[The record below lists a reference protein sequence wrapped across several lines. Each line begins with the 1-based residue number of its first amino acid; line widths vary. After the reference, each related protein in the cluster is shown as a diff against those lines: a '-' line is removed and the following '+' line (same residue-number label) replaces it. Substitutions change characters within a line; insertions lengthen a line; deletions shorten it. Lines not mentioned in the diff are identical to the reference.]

1 MRFSDENV
9 AKAVEDIQNFFQQTN
24 ISKGDKAKIN
34 LIVEELFL
42 RCQKF
47 FGVEHEFSVQKRKWF
62 WTPRVLIRIKGKVYN
77 PLETAEKDDMA
88 ILSAEIMKNLLFYE
102 RAEASYRYKNGY
114 NEIIISSKQE
124 IKKIKVPGG
133 SITAAILLAFAA
145 AFIVEQLPQN
155 LKLFILDGLAIPLL
169 NTLMQ
174 LIVAVT
180 IPTIFFSVVSAICV
194 MDDVSTLS
202 NIGLKII
209 RRFMIIMSL
218 VILVSIVA
226 SAYFFPIVSFSGEG
240 SVLLEEIIALM
251 LSAIPDNI
259 FKPFLEGNVLQI
271 VMTAFLTSICI
282 VILDQ
287 RIAGLKS
294 SINEIKELLFKMM
307 ELILKTVPLT
317 IFLSIFKTVL
327 TTSSENLFSVWKLV
341 ATSYIT
347 YFVVSFS
354 MLLYLK
360 LRYKIDLTDFFKK
373 NAPVFIISLTMLS
386 GTASMMVN
394 FDVCKQNLK
403 IDPNLCDFWIP
414 LSHTLFSPGTVNNF
428 VICAFMGAIISEAKI
443 SVSQLF
449 IIAFLAIQ
457 LSIVTPKVYG
467 GSIAGFTV
475 LLTNL
480 GFSTEAIGVMMINE
494 VFIINAS
501 SLFGMVLRNCELFD
515 LSHQVIFS
523 KTKPV

>member
-1 MRFSDENV
+1 MNLSNRNI
-9 AKAVEDIQNFFQQTN
+9 AQAVDDIQSFFQQTN
-24 ISKGDKAKIN
+24 ISKDDKAKID
-34 LIVEELFL
+34 LLVEEMFL

-47 FGVEHEFSVQKRKWF
+47 FGEEQEFSIRTRKWF
-62 WTPRVLIRIKGKVYN
+62 GTPRVLIRIKGKAYN
-77 PLETAEKDDMA
+77 PLDTAEKDDMA
-88 ILSAEIMKNLLFYE
+88 ILSAEIMRNLLFYE
-102 RAEASYRYKNGY
+102 KAETSYRYKNGC
-114 NEIIISSKQE
+114 NEIRISSNQA
-124 IKKIKVPGG
+124 IKKIKIPGG

-145 AFIVEQLPQN
+145 AFIVEQLPQS
-155 LKLFILDGLAIPLL
+155 LTSFILNGLTIPLL
-169 NTLMQ
+169 NTLMK

-209 RRFMIIMSL
+209 RRFMIIMTL
-218 VILVSIVA
+218 VILVSIAA
-226 SAYFFPIVSFSGEG
+226 SAYFFPIVSFGVKG
-240 SVLLEEIIALM
+240 SVLLEEIISLL

-271 VMTAFLTSICI
+271 VMIAFLASICI

-287 RIAGLKS
+287 RVAGLKAS
-294 SINEIKELLFKMM
+294 VNEIKELLFKMM
-307 ELILKTVPLT
+307 ELILKVVPLT
-317 IFLSIFKTVL
+317 IFLSIFKTL
-327 TTSSENLFSVWKLV
+327 MTTSSENLFSVWKLV
-341 ATSYIT
+341 AISYIT
-347 YFVVSFS
+347 YCVVSFI

-360 LRYKIDLTDFFKK
+360 LRYKIGVIDFFKK
-373 NAPVFIISLTMLS
+373 NAPVFIISLTMIS

-428 VICAFMGAIISEAKI
+428 VLCAFMGAIMSEATI
-443 SVSQLF
+443 SISQLF

-480 GFSTEAIGVMMINE
+480 GFSTETIGAMMINE

-523 KTKPV
+523 KTKPA